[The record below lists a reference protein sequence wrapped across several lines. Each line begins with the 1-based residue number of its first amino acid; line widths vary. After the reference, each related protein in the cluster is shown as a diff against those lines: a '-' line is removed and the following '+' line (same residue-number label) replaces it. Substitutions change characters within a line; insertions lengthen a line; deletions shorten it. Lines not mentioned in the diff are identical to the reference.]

1 MGHRG
6 QFRLNRQDRK
16 IMGVCSGLADHF
28 AVDVTL
34 VRVAM
39 VVALVMTFPLM
50 LFAYLA
56 IGLIAKPGRGPRLDH
71 GDYDA
76 PRLSSE
82 TAEVTRARIQDLDQR
97 MQAMET
103 EITSANTA
111 LAREIDALR

>member
-1 MGHRG
+1 MRHRR

-16 IMGVCSGLADHF
+16 IMGVCAGLADHF

-56 IGLIAKPGRGPRLDH
+56 VGLIARPGRASRLDH
-71 GDYDA
+71 DPYDA
-76 PRLSSE
+76 PRRGGESVE
-82 TAEVTRARIQDLDQR
+82 ATRERIRDIDRR
-97 MQAMET
+97 MQAIEA
-103 EITSANTA
+103 EITSSNTA
-111 LAREIDALR
+111 LAREIDGLR